1 MAFQKGF
8 YGVTYAPEDTNSK
21 QLVSALGSFNKSL
34 QKYGEYVGSE
44 QDKEVMAVAERSAR
58 VDNFKSYQDGVDK
71 GEIENTK
78 SDFFIAH
85 YDNIKGQNAGSEYQ
99 IKKGIAYQQFWADQ
113 TNSDNDDTDGSGYL
127 AWSQQYDQ
135 ENLDPYKNTSTYFQK
150 GLDKSIAAINQQLG
164 GRYAAD
170 NTKRIKEKYSL
181 EFITR
186 NEDLIR
192 NTPPTELFA
201 TLTNLDQTSDQ
212 FRALSK
218 QERKA
223 LVLQSFKNVISEKA
237 RLGEIES
244 DYFSAIE
251 LAEDLR
257 DYKGAN
263 GFTYLDGKNP
273 EEWDKYIQ
281 TLRTEQVKHDE
292 NIIRMEF
299 GKQAEELVKGQ
310 AKQLWGD
317 MTGTFNNVGGEGTDK
332 ATIAFE
338 EYNKRAKDLLTKNQ
352 GTNEFTPQEIQVEL
366 TQMRRQVVEKYNNI
380 VDITRELVPFNLSM
394 ENKFNIRK
402 DKKELNGMLLAMR
415 NLMQPTKVD
424 VTNVETPQSAL
435 TFQEAIYQLN
445 DDDKHGSMMRFALAS
460 AKVNGYT
467 DKNGKV
473 TGESLGRWYK
483 DYNEFVGKQLDPGY
497 DLVKREDDN

>member
-8 YGVTYAPEDTNSK
+8 YGVTYAPEDTSSK
-21 QLVSALGSFNKSL
+21 QLVSALGTLNKSL
-34 QKYGEYVGSE
+34 QKYGSYVGEE
-44 QDKEVMAVAERSAR
+44 QDKEVMAAAEKAAR

-85 YDNIKGQNAGSEYQ
+85 YDNIKGANAGSEYQ
-99 IKKGIAYQQFWADQ
+99 IKKGIAYQEFWANQ
-113 TNSDNDDTDGSGYL
+113 TNSDEDDADGSGYL
-127 AWSQQYDQ
+127 AWSQQYDK
-135 ENLDPYKNTSTYFQK
+135 ENLDQYSNTSTFFQK
-150 GLDKSIAAINQQLG
+150 SLDKSIAAVNQQLG
-164 GRYAAD
+164 SRYAAD
-170 NTKRIKEKYSL
+170 NSKRIKEKYSL

-192 NTPPTELFA
+192 NTPSDELFA
-201 TLTNLDQTSDQ
+201 SLTNLDQTSDQ

-218 QERKA
+218 RERKA
-223 LVLQSFKNVISEKA
+223 LVLQAFKNVISEKA

-257 DYKGAN
+257 DFKGAN
-263 GFTYLDGKNP
+263 GFTYLDGKDA
-273 EEWDKYIQ
+273 EEFDKYIQ

-299 GKQAEELVKGQ
+299 GKQIDDIVEGQ

-317 MTGTFNNVGGEGTDK
+317 MTSTFNNVGGEGADK
-332 ATIAFE
+332 ATIAYE
-338 EYNKRAKDLLTKNQ
+338 EYNKRAKDLLVKNQ
-352 GTNEFTPQEIQVEL
+352 GTNEFSPQELQTEL
-366 TQMRRQVVEKYNNI
+366 LQLRRQVVDKYNNI
-380 VDITRELVPFNLSM
+380 VDITRELVPFNLDM

-402 DKKELNGMLLAMR
+402 DKKELNAMIKEMGTLTNKR
-415 NLMQPTKVD
+415 TTDRGTETTDKV
-424 VTNVETPQSAL
+424 L
-435 TFQEAIYQLN
+435 TFAEAIVQLN
-445 DDDKHGSMMRFALAS
+445 DSDEYGSMLRFALAS

-473 TGESLGRWYK
+473 TAESLGRWYT
-483 DYNEFVGKQLDPGY
+483 DYNKFVGKQLDPGY
-497 DLVKREDDN
+497 ELVPSEDD

>member
-8 YGVTYAPEDTNSK
+8 YGVSYAPEDTNSK

-34 QKYGEYVGSE
+34 QKYGEYVGVE
-44 QDKEVMAVAERSAR
+44 QDKEVAALAERTAR

-85 YDNIKGQNAGSEYQ
+85 YDNIKGANAGSEYQ
-99 IKKGIAYQQFWADQ
+99 IKKGIAYQEFWANQ
-113 TNSDNDDTDGSGYL
+113 TNSDQDDTDGSGYL

-135 ENLDPYKNTSTYFQK
+135 ENLDQYKTTSTFFQK
-150 GLDKSIAAINQQLG
+150 SLDKSIAAVNQQLG
-164 GRYAAD
+164 SRYAAD
-170 NTKRIKEKYSL
+170 NSKRIKEKYSL

-192 NTPPTELFA
+192 NTPPTELFK
-201 TLTNLDQTSDQ
+201 TLTTLDQTSDQ

-223 LVLQSFKNVISEKA
+223 LVLQSFKNVIAEKA

-251 LAEDLR
+251 LAEELR

-281 TLRTEQVKHDE
+281 TLRSEQVKHDE

-299 GKQAEELVKGQ
+299 GKQIDAIVEGQ

-317 MTGTFNNVGGEGTDK
+317 MTSTFNNVGGEGADK
-332 ATIAFE
+332 ATIAYE
-338 EYNKRAKDLLTKNQ
+338 EYNKRAKELLVKNQ
-352 GTNEFTPQEIQVEL
+352 GTNEFSPQELQTEL
-366 TQMRRQVVEKYNNI
+366 LQMRRQVVEKYNNI
-380 VDITRELVPFNLSM
+380 VDITKELVPFNLNM
-394 ENKFNIRK
+394 ENRFNIRK
-402 DKKELNGMLLAMR
+402 DKKELNAMILEMGKMTNKKTSSR
-415 NLMQPTKVD
+415 GTETTEKVF
-424 VTNVETPQSAL
+424 
-435 TFQEAIYQLN
+435 TFQEAIVELN
-445 DDDKHGSMMRFALAS
+445 DSDEYGSMMRFALAS

-467 DKNGKV
+467 NKNGKV
-473 TGESLGRWYK
+473 TAESLGRWYT
-483 DYNEFVGKQLDPGY
+483 DYNKFVGKQLDPGY
-497 DLVKREDDN
+497 ELVPREDD